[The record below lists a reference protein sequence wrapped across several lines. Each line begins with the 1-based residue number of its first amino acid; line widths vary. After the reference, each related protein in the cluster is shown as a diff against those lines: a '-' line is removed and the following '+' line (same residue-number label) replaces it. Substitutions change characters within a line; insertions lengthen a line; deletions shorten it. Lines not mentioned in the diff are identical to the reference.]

1 MQLALYGLLH
11 KDNLLGINSLLG
23 SVQEQGLRFKTGGLC
38 RGRSYQREADYSVN
52 LPCIEAVS
60 QSPALYLFS

>member
-1 MQLALYGLLH
+1 MQLALCGLLH

-23 SVQEQGLRFKTGGLC
+23 SVWKQGLRIKIGGLY
-38 RGRSYQREADYSVN
+38 RGSSYQREADSSVN

>member
-1 MQLALYGLLH
+1 MQLALCGLLH

-23 SVQEQGLRFKTGGLC
+23 SVWKQGLHVKIGGLY
-38 RGRSYQREADYSVN
+38 RGCSYQREADYSVN
-52 LPCIEAVS
+52 LPCLEAVS

>member
-23 SVQEQGLRFKTGGLC
+23 SVWKQGLRIKIGGLR
-38 RGRSYQREADYSVN
+38 RGSSYQREANFSAN
-52 LPCIEAVS
+52 LPYIS
-60 QSPALYLFS
+60 SPL

>member
-1 MQLALYGLLH
+1 MQLALCGLLH
-11 KDNLLGINSLLG
+11 KDNLLRINSLLG
-23 SVQEQGLRFKTGGLC
+23 SVWKQGLRIKIGGLY
-38 RGRSYQREADYSVN
+38 RGSSYQREADYSVN

>member
-1 MQLALYGLLH
+1 MQRALYGLLH
-11 KDNLLGINSLLG
+11 KDNLLGINSPLG
-23 SVQEQGLRFKTGGLC
+23 FVWEQGLRIKIGGLY
-38 RGRSYQREADYSVN
+38 RGSSYQCEADYSVN